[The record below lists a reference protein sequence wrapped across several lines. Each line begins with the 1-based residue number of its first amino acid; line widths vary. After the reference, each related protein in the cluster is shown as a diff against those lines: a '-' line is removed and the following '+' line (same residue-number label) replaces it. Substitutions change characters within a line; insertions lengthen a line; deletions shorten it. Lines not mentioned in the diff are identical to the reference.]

1 MCLSVVPKSP
11 VRYAIN
17 DTATDKHPSSDE
29 HLEKT
34 LFNPLVASTVDDFV
48 PDDNDYETFL
58 VDDNLS
64 HPQNLPIDPF
74 VKSTVAKPVTTT
86 DEFVG
91 RTGTNCEIVSFRF
104 SETEATINPMVKGFR
119 EQLDSD
125 DEQHHQR
132 AV

>member
-1 MCLSVVPKSP
+1 MVPKSP
-11 VRYAIN
+11 ARYEADN
-17 DTATDKHPSSDE
+17 AVVDKQPSSDDY
-29 HLEKT
+29 LEKR

-74 VKSTVAKPVTTT
+74 VKSTVAKPVNTT
-86 DEFVG
+86 DEFVSG
-91 RTGTNCEIVSFRF
+91 TGIDCEIIVSRF